1 MLAAAANGSRDL
13 WVGGDTPSKHP
24 GKGCFQHFQTE
35 HLDLVVSVYIFFQ
48 PKFLFALIL
57 IVLL

>member
-13 WVGGDTPSKHP
+13 WVGGDTPSKRP

-35 HLDLVVSVYIFFQ
+35 HLELVVSVYIFFNLN
-48 PKFLFALIL
+48 FS
-57 IVLL
+57 LL